1 MTDHSVIEVLS
12 TLADTLN
19 QAAATFEAIGRLP
32 VVEALRMR
40 GDRRSVPDIAP
51 QSPMGVM
58 MRQCER
64 AAEITPQPSEPTT
77 WKPEWPS

>member
-1 MTDHSVIEVLS
+1 MIDHSAIEALN

-32 VVEALRMR
+32 VIEALRMR
-40 GDRRSVPDIAP
+40 GDRRGPDIAP
-51 QSPMGVM
+51 GSPLARMVEQFAKIM
-58 MRQCER
+58 
-64 AAEITPQPSEPTT
+64 PKPSEPTT